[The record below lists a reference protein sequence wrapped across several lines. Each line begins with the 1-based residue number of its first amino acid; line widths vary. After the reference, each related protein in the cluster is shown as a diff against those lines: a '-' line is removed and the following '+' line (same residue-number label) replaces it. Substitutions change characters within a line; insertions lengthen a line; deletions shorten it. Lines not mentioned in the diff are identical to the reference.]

1 MKEQIQSLIETLQ
14 EIRTKYEGLINSVSQ
29 EIDQKKIE
37 HKENLTGMQEDFKKS
52 KNQIK
57 QGWGSA
63 VDFQSLIHLRA
74 KPYAK
79 E

>member
-57 QGWGSA
+57 LGWESA
-63 VDFQSLIHLRA
+63 VDLHRSLER
-74 KPYAK
+74 
-79 E
+79 